1 MGEEFATD
9 RPPRL
14 DVRVIGTGPIARIDI
29 IKDNT
34 FVYTAHPDVEEVS
47 FSYTD
52 RSIEPGTHYYYV
64 RVIQADDNMAWA
76 SPIGCGSRSQGGE
89 QRCRQDWRHGTL
101 KACATSLTLLTE
113 RIRPDASR

>member
-1 MGEEFATD
+1 ME
-9 RPPRL
+9 RPPEAHRRL
-14 DVRVIGTGPIARIDI
+14 RPRHFPALGGRGTGPIARIDI

-34 FVYTAHPDVEEVS
+34 FVYAAHPNVEEVS

-76 SPIGCGSRSQGGE
+76 SPI
-89 QRCRQDWRHGTL
+89 WVHF
-101 KACATSLTLLTE
+101 AAP
-113 RIRPDASR
+113 RP